1 MGVRVALL
9 LHLALLGAL
18 GRAVATTLCVLGV
31 VVLGAEVF
39 SDFGRIDVISVLIG
53 FVGSR

>member
-1 MGVRVALL
+1 ML
-9 LHLALLGAL
+9 LHLAFLGAF
-18 GRAVATTLCVLGV
+18 GRAVATTLRVLGV

>member
-1 MGVRVALL
+1 ML
-9 LHLALLGAL
+9 LHLAFLGAF
-18 GRAVATTLCVLGV
+18 GRAVATTLRVLGV
-31 VVLGAEVF
+31 VVLGAVVLGAEVF